1 MSDNILQ
8 AYSLLRSGKPSE
20 AKVLLN
26 NALVY
31 ELENQEILFAINCCN
46 FWIDVM
52 ERAKAANDNFER
64 GQTYCNE
71 WKNFLQFLNREE
83 QTFDRTLFAAKT
95 GVFSSA
101 LACFNQLADERDPI
115 LKAEILRKLGLC
127 YKKLGS
133 YETARNYLGE
143 ANEARPDSS
152 PIIAEMADCYALCGE
167 EKQAKVLFREAFYID
182 PQKIEQEFLDSELI
196 QCLIRNVRQKGYS
209 GAALME
215 WLPVYGQL
223 YGVFTVKRRLR
234 PQEIA
239 RLKQEIY
246 AKETEIKDPSCQRD
260 LLTPRLINLYFWLID
275 YYVAANENVSKMNDI
290 ITRIKILDT
299 EIYELYIK

>member
-31 ELENQEILFAINCCN
+31 ELENEEILFAINCCN

>member
-1 MSDNILQ
+1 M
-8 AYSLLRSGKPSE
+8 RSGKPSE

>member
-1 MSDNILQ
+1 MSDKILQ
-8 AYSLLRSGKPSE
+8 AYSLIRSGNPGE
-20 AKVLLN
+20 AKTLLN
-26 NALVY
+26 GALVY
-31 ELENQEILFAINCCN
+31 ELENQEILFAIDCCN
-46 FWIDVM
+46 FWIDAM
-52 ERAKAANDNFER
+52 DRAASVKDIFER
-64 GQTYCNE
+64 GQVYCNE
-71 WKNFLQFLNREE
+71 WKNFLQFLSREK
-83 QTFDRTLFAAKT
+83 QTFDRTLFAVKA

-101 LACFNQLADERDPI
+101 LACFNQLAGEKDPVQ
-115 LKAEILRKLGLC
+115 KAEILRKTGLC

-133 YETARNYLGE
+133 YETARNCLAE
-143 ANEARPDSS
+143 ANDARPDHS

-167 EKQAKVLFREAFYID
+167 EKQAKVLFREAFYIE
-182 PQKIEQEFLDSELI
+182 PQKIEPEFLDSELI
-196 QCLIRNVRQKGYS
+196 QCLIRNVRQKGFS

-215 WLPVYGQL
+215 WIPVYGQL

-275 YYVAANENVSKMNDI
+275 YFVAAKENVSKMNDI

>member
-8 AYSLLRSGKPSE
+8 AYSLIRSGNPGE
-20 AKVLLN
+20 AKALLN
-26 NALVY
+26 KALVY

-46 FWIDVM
+46 FWIDVVD
-52 ERAKAANDNFER
+52 RAAAASDLFEQ

-83 QTFDRTLFAAKT
+83 RTFDRTLFAVRS
-95 GVFSSA
+95 GVFSTA
-101 LACFNQLADERDPI
+101 LNCFNQLASERDPVQ
-115 LKAEILRKLGLC
+115 KAEILRKTGLC
-127 YKKLGS
+127 YKKIGS
-133 YETARNYLGE
+133 YETAKNCLAE
-143 ANEARPDSS
+143 ANDSHPDSA

-182 PQKIEQEFLDSELI
+182 PQKIEPEFLDSELI
-196 QCLIRNVRQKGYS
+196 QCLIRNVRQKGFA

-215 WLPVYGQL
+215 WIPVYGQL
-223 YGVFTVKRRLR
+223 YGVFTVKRKLR

-246 AKETEIKDPSCQRD
+246 AKENEIKDPTCKRD

-275 YYVAANENVSKMNDI
+275 YFVAAQENVSKMNDI

>member
-71 WKNFLQFLNREE
+71 WKNFLQFLSREE